1 MNIGISTACF
11 YPMETEKALSVLA
24 ENGIKTVEIFF
35 NADCELEG
43 DIYGEIKNILSA
55 NGISVL
61 SVHPYTSAI
70 ETMTLFGDYP
80 RRLTAIIDV
89 YDRYFEIMNDLGAKI
104 FVLHGALK
112 SAHFLK
118 SPDGEKLYL
127 ERYSMLFE
135 QGRRRGITVAQ
146 ENVSYCKS
154 SDPDFLM
161 NMKRQLG
168 TECAFVLDV
177 KQALRSGLDV
187 FRVMDIMGDRLVHCH
202 LSDNTPD
209 CDCVPVGKG
218 RLDFGR
224 FAEELKTRNYGG
236 GIILE
241 LYSSGFSTLTQLKES
256 VEYMKGYF

>member
-1 MNIGISTACF
+1 MNIGVSTACF
-11 YPMETEKALSVLA
+11 YPMETEKALSALA
-24 ENGIKTVEIFF
+24 ESGVKTVEIFF

-43 DIYGEIKNILSA
+43 DIYGEIKRTVRE
-55 NGISVL
+55 NGMTVL

-80 RRLTAIIDV
+80 RRLAAILDV
-89 YDRYFEIMNDLGAKI
+89 YNRYFEIMNDLGARI

-118 SPDGEKLYL
+118 LPDGEKLYM
-127 ERYSMLFE
+127 ERYSMLHE
-135 QGRRRGITVAQ
+135 LGKKQGITVAQ

-154 SDPDFLM
+154 GDPGFLCR
-161 NMKRQLG
+161 MKAQLG
-168 TECAFVLDV
+168 EDCAFVLDV

-187 FRVMDIMGDRLVHCH
+187 FEAMDIMGDRLAHCH

-209 CDCVPVGKG
+209 HDCVPVGKG

-224 FAEELKTRNYGG
+224 FADELKKRDYGG
-236 GIILE
+236 GIVLE
-241 LYSSGFSTLTQLKES
+241 LYSSGFTDLSQLKES

>member
-11 YPMETEKALSVLA
+11 YPMETEKALSALA
-24 ENGIKTVEIFF
+24 ENGVKTVEIFF
-35 NADCELEG
+35 NADCELTG
-43 DIYGEIKNILSA
+43 DIYGEIKHTVKENNIT
-55 NGISVL
+55 VL

-80 RRLTAIIDV
+80 RRLTAILDV
-89 YDRYFEIMNDLGAKI
+89 YNRYFEMMNDLGAKV

-112 SAHFLK
+112 SANFLK
-118 SPDGEKLYL
+118 LPDGEKLYL
-127 ERYSMLFE
+127 ERYSMLHE
-135 QGRRRGITVAQ
+135 LGKKQGITVAQ

-154 SDPDFLM
+154 GDSDFLRR
-161 NMKRQLG
+161 MKQQLG
-168 TECAFVLDV
+168 EDCAFVLDV

-187 FRVMDIMGDRLVHCH
+187 FEVLDIMGDRLAHCH

-209 CDCVPVGKG
+209 HDCVPVGKG

-224 FAEELKTRNYGG
+224 FAGELKKLNYSG

-241 LYSSGFSTLTQLKES
+241 LYSTGFSELSQLKES
-256 VEYMKGYF
+256 VEHMRRYF

>member
-11 YPMETEKALSVLA
+11 YPMETEKALSALA
-24 ENGIKTVEIFF
+24 ENGVKSVEIFF

-43 DIYGEIKNILSA
+43 DIYTEIKRTVSENE
-55 NGISVL
+55 ISVL

-80 RRLTAIIDV
+80 RRLTAILDV
-89 YDRYFEIMNDLGAKI
+89 YNRYFEIMNDLGAKI

-118 SPDGEKLYL
+118 LPDGEKLYL
-127 ERYSMLFE
+127 ERYSMLHE
-135 QGRRRGITVAQ
+135 LGKKQGITVAQ

-154 SDPDFLM
+154 GDPDFLRKM
-161 NMKRQLG
+161 RNELG
-168 TECAFVLDV
+168 ENCAFVLDV

-187 FRVMDIMGDRLVHCH
+187 FEVMDIMGGRLAHCH

-209 CDCVPVGKG
+209 HDCVPVGKG
-218 RLDFGR
+218 RLDFGE
-224 FAEELKTRNYGG
+224 FARKLKNINYSG

-241 LYSSGFSTLTQLKES
+241 LYSSGFEHLSELMES
-256 VEYMKGYF
+256 VAYMKGYF